1 MLETYQRILNTCN
14 LHVDDA
20 GMVKRQFNNKMI
32 PLGIKFGEEHR
43 YMVLPTRE
51 NLNSPQ
57 VASYVIFHPFIENLA
72 RSESRVLSVIRKEF
86 IRHYGAQLAYL
97 MTTLVDLSSFGKHN
111 ELTPEQLEIIGKFGK
126 TDKTFAENF
135 GKIITNLAKQGGTNT
150 PATLSLRKG
159 MTIGNRKYSRVAMW
173 SSPLVDEINKTIEYC
188 EKSKDYKPKVFGVPV
203 RKADLKT
210 LKAVCD
216 VFMPDIDKGSLYGTS
231 DATDAPYIEAFIRS
245 LKTLPAHTNS
255 IAKVFFSG
263 DYPIVA
269 AAVAEEEM
277 SHVYSDIDWIED
289 EFSVSKWKSEYVMI
303 PLQEGNEGNISV
315 EEATKAIPVQQPVK
329 KWDTVSTPSTGNAVQ
344 AQAPQ
349 VQQSPYQQ
357 PIPQQPV
364 QQAPQVQ
371 QVQQPVQ
378 QTTTQNQFMPQPV
391 QPQPM
396 YQQPV
401 QQVQYQQPVMQ
412 QGNQFIQQPVQPQM
426 MQPQMV
432 QGYPQPVQQ
441 VPAHLQ
447 PMVSQYDPRANG
459 MYMAPQNQFYGQ
471 PQQMLPFGGQ
481 SPMGQ
486 MQPFGGY
493 NQFNQPMQNVS
504 QLFGIAKR

>member
-159 MTIGNRKYSRVAMW
+159 VTIGNRKYSRVAMW

-188 EKSKDYKPKVFGVPV
+188 DKSKDYKPKVFGVPV

-263 DYPIVA
+263 SYPIVA
-269 AAVAEEEM
+269 AAVAEEEL

-315 EEATKAIPVQQPVK
+315 EEANKAVPVQQPVK

-371 QVQQPVQ
+371 QVQQPV
-378 QTTTQNQFMPQPV
+378 
-391 QPQPM
+391 
-396 YQQPV
+396 
-401 QQVQYQQPVMQ
+401 MQ
-412 QGNQFIQQPVQPQM
+412 QGNQFIQQPMQPQM